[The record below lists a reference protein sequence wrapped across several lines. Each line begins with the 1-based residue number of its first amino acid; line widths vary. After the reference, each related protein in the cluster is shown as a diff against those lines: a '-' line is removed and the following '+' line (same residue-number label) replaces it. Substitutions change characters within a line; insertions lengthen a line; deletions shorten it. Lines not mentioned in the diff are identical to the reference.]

1 MLIKSDLI
9 PCDLDKAK
17 KHLYKFL
24 NKDDSRVLFLYA
36 KILNSCEIA
45 DTDKTEIA
53 TYYKITA
60 ENGEKKFICIMQ
72 IFYKKVNYSQI
83 MNLAIF
89 HINLSQMKN
98 MFKN

>member
-1 MLIKSDLI
+1 MRKGIKEAADYYKKGADL
-9 PCDLDKAK
+9 
-17 KHLYKFL
+17 H
-24 NKDDSRVLFLYA
+24 DSSCAFLYA

-98 MFKN
+98 MF